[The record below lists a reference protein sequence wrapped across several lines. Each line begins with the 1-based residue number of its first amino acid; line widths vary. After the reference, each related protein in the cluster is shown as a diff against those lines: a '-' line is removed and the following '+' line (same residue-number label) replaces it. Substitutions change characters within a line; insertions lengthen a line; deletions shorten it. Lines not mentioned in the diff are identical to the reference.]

1 MKLDY
6 KKYKLTETE
15 FNNMSAMQQREYI
28 LQDLQEETMW
38 WSRTA
43 NKIIAVSFVLGVL
56 LMILSL
62 IFSGSGSVPLK
73 W

>member
-6 KKYKLTETE
+6 KKYKLTEAE

-28 LQDLQEETMW
+28 LQDLKEETMW

-43 NKIIAVSFVLGVL
+43 NKIITVSFVLVAL
-56 LMILSL
+56 LMVLSV
-62 IFSGSGSVPLK
+62 IFSSSGSVPLK

>member
-28 LQDLQEETMW
+28 LQDIHEETMW

-43 NKIIAVSFVLGVL
+43 NKIVVLSIVIGFFFMFWIVANT
-56 LMILSL
+56 
-62 IFSGSGSVPLK
+62 GRG
-73 W
+73 

>member
-28 LQDLQEETMW
+28 LQD
-38 WSRTA
+38 
-43 NKIIAVSFVLGVL
+43 IH
-56 LMILSL
+56 
-62 IFSGSGSVPLK
+62 
-73 W
+73 